1 MPKIWHDKLQQGSS
15 LNVPLR
21 FNPTQKVKNCMT
33 RVMLPN
39 RTLHIS
45 VDPCLSATECDG
57 DLFFDQD
64 QDLWLTTHRMKLTP
78 HSGQLVFAT
87 ATLIQHDA
95 GILKPRCMSQFLHHK
110 PQQRLNLGVPLGLDH
125 RVRQNLQQSRHATRA
140 SRTYNRFERS
150 VPSQRSRECFD
161 RD

>member
-15 LNVPLR
+15 LDVPPR

-33 RVMLPN
+33 RVMLQN

-45 VDPCLSATECDG
+45 VVPCLSATECDG

-64 QDLWLTTHRMKLTP
+64 QGLWLTTHRMKQTP
-78 HSGQLVFAT
+78 HSGQLVLAT
-87 ATLIQHDA
+87 ATLLPHDA
-95 GILKPRCMSQFLHHK
+95 GILKFRCMSQFLHDK
-110 PQQRLNLGVPLGLDH
+110 TQQRLSLEVPLGFDLHD
-125 RVRQNLQQSRHATRA
+125 VQNLQQSRHATRA

-150 VPSQRSRECFD
+150 VPSFPT
-161 RD
+161 

>member
-1 MPKIWHDKLQQGSS
+1 
-15 LNVPLR
+15 
-21 FNPTQKVKNCMT
+21 MT
-33 RVMLPN
+33 RIMLQN

-45 VDPCLSATECDG
+45 VVPCLSATECDG

-78 HSGQLVFAT
+78 HSGKLVFAT

-110 PQQRLNLGVPLGLDH
+110 PQQRLNPEAPLGFDLRD
-125 RVRQNLQQSRHATRA
+125 VQNLQQSRHATRA
-140 SRTYNRFERS
+140 SRTYNRFGRS
-150 VPSQRSRECFD
+150 VPSQRSRKCFD
-161 RD
+161 RDGGLASHVRRTTEPEHH